1 MQELATP
8 GGRAPPAL
16 AAGAFLGPWRNARAL
31 FAAVPMTAVRCDRLL
46 ETVPMIARLIALTL
60 VTMIDIVADPDHV
73 ACYA

>member
-1 MQELATP
+1 
-8 GGRAPPAL
+8 
-16 AAGAFLGPWRNARAL
+16 
-31 FAAVPMTAVRCDRLL
+31 MTAVRCDRLL